1 METSRINSRPLAP
14 ISKSTKANVVLS
26 MPNITSPIRG
36 VVDSISKDGIMNI
49 KTSSGEVKIYS
60 SSPLNT
66 GANVIVS
73 INSTKGEL
81 QLKVIPDS
89 GSSMGTPVNAVSADS
104 SDEHSNFF
112 TFKLPSK
119 FTSQLTESLQLY
131 PAFSSPSQNLK
142 SSPNIN
148 VDSSGVIQF
157 LSYVSR
163 GGLSDNFG
171 KALQTNPTLQ
181 GLFPTL
187 SNLGQ
192 TLPDFVKKL
201 SNKDLVAPESKK
213 LKSDIDILQ
222 RLPETLSDDD
232 WQFML
237 VPINDGQKLIPAQF
251 FFKKPEIDE
260 DNNRTTKRFRIELDM
275 DKLGHIIVDGLLTK
289 QDKSSSLNLS
299 VKTES
304 PLPSAIEEELR
315 YLFKVSEEVTGNS
328 GAISFA
334 KTNSKPNSMLANA
347 LHNYCKDKIA
357 NYWA

>member
-1 METSRINSRPLAP
+1 METSRINSRPLNP
-14 ISKSTKANVVLS
+14 ISKGTKTNVVLS

-36 VVDSISKDGIMNI
+36 VVDSISKDGVMNI

-60 SSPLNT
+60 SSPLST

-73 INSTKGEL
+73 INSNKGEL

-89 GSSMGTPVNAVSADS
+89 VSTMGTPVNSVSADS
-104 SDEHSNFF
+104 SNEHSNFF

-131 PAFSSPSQNLK
+131 PTFSSPSPNLK

-163 GGLSDNFG
+163 GGLSDSFG
-171 KALQTNPTLQ
+171 KALQTNPSLQ
-181 GLFPTL
+181 SLFPTL

-192 TLPDFVKKL
+192 TLPDFIKKL

-237 VPINDGQKLIPAQF
+237 IPINDGQKLIPAQF

-260 DNNRTTKRFRIELDM
+260 DSNHTTKRFRIELDM
-275 DKLGHIIVDGLLTK
+275 DQLGHIVVDGLLTK
-289 QDKSSSLNLS
+289 QDKNSLLNLS
-299 VKTES
+299 VKTET

-315 YLFKVSEEVTGNS
+315 YLFKVSEEVTGSS
-328 GAISFA
+328 GAISFSKA
-334 KTNSKPNSMLANA
+334 NSKPNSMLTNA